1 MSVTARSQSLV
12 QASHTKG
19 SNYAGDAIMS
29 QMDRL
34 QGEQVNLA
42 RKIEKEKKRKEAL
55 FGDIH
60 AARIKLRTFQDATK
74 GGSIVKD
81 EDIVSRKLIAKLEHS
96 LQQARIKLS
105 ATHKD
110 NASYKHKIDETRQDK
125 LMHLNILRNLEREY
139 HESKIKIAA
148 QQKEINEVNEEK
160 HRLDVKISNIKDE
173 MFRDM
178 NLFSNELVMAK
189 RNISHTQTHILDS
202 IRERLQSTFN
212 NLDLLDDNDAAGG
225 KPTTTHSTAKTRNES
240 EERQAALQE
249 LLEQVGVETLERLIV
264 TLQQSEEAIFARY
277 NDVQSATA
285 ETERMEL
292 ENKHL
297 DEEVAKQAAEL
308 QGLESSNE
316 KKQRDLEGSITSI
329 QSLTIKCEAD
339 LSLHES
345 ALGAMQ
351 ANLVK
356 LFRNIAI
363 DEAVDQQ
370 ILETGINDRN
380 ITDYLGIVEQRIDD
394 LIQMRRAA
402 EHQVLEREDFVKSIS
417 RKKEGSLVRPTLP
430 DSRVD
435 VQEEEFG
442 EEDGQGKVQPVSVSM
457 LKEFMNKK
465 VQRGLKK
472 KDLAEALAK
481 ASKGGKGGG
490 GGGGGGLGGDLDE
503 GDLQGGEMLEG
514 SLMSPNAKPR
524 QAKSHHHHIA
534 ERKRRGTRY
543 SSETST
549 SNSTTNE
556 SAASPSS
563 HAKTTARRPSVQ
575 SGAAGGGGSPSSLR
589 RSSNA
594 GLSATSGEP
603 FSPIAPPMHE
613 RRSSSSVPVSKLS
626 SSR

>member
-1 MSVTARSQSLV
+1 MSVSARSQSLV

-55 FGDIH
+55 FGDIY

-81 EDIVSRKLIAKLEHS
+81 EDTVSRKVIAKLEHS
-96 LQQARIKLS
+96 LQQARMKLS

-212 NLDLLDDNDAAGG
+212 NLDLSDDDDGAGG
-225 KPTTTHSTAKTRNES
+225 KPAATHSAAKTRNES

-277 NDVQSATA
+277 NDVQRATA

-297 DEEVAKQAAEL
+297 EDEVAKQAAEL
-308 QGLESSNE
+308 EGLESSNE
-316 KKQRDLEGSITSI
+316 KKQRELELSIASI

-380 ITDYLGIVEQRIDD
+380 ITDYLGIVEQRIDE

-417 RKKEGSLVRPTLP
+417 RKKESSLVRPTLP
-430 DSRVD
+430 DSRVEAPED
-435 VQEEEFG
+435 DFG
-442 EEDGQGKVQPVSVSM
+442 EEDGHGKVQPVSVSM

-481 ASKGGKGGG
+481 ASKGGKGAGG
-490 GGGGGGLGGDLDE
+490 VGGLGGEFDG
-503 GDLQGGEMLEG
+503 GDLQDGDIVEG
-514 SLMSPNAKPR
+514 SVMSPNTPR
-524 QAKSHHHHIA
+524 QAKSHHHHTA
-534 ERKRRGTRY
+534 ERKRRGTKY
-543 SSETST
+543 SSETSST
-549 SNSTTNE
+549 SHHSTTNE
-556 SAASPSS
+556 SAASPSPSS
-563 HAKTTARRPSVQ
+563 HAKAPVRRGSVQ
-575 SGAAGGGGSPSSLR
+575 SGVASSSGAPSNIR
-589 RSSNA
+589 RSSNVGA
-594 GLSATSGEP
+594 SAASGEP
-603 FSPIAPPMHE
+603 YSPIASPPTHE
-613 RRSSSSVPVSKLS
+613 RRSASAVSKA
-626 SSR
+626 SR